1 MRSTTSE
8 QNNWRKRC
16 LQGGTALLVLAVAGV
31 ALTSY
36 RAPADSAAQ
45 TGRWIDVSPAPLIHQ
60 IGLVGKIEPQR
71 TISLTAPFDGNV
83 LANLVEQGQRVE
95 AGQTLLKM
103 DPSLIEIQLRE
114 ALSAQ
119 LKARRSVEE
128 LQNWDSSALVT
139 RARRSLRASQMAVS
153 NSERKLSESQSLFA
167 RGIIPRNELDDL
179 KQQLQSQRLDLTAA
193 QGELQQAL
201 DQGKGEYRQI
211 AEMELTNATVKY
223 QALQALLAG
232 KDVVA
237 PFAGI
242 VVPAPGVNLTAIA
255 SAANSGPVQ
264 TGSKVGQGQVLF
276 GLANIE
282 QLKIVSK
289 VSELD
294 INQLRQGQSVEILGD
309 GFDGERLEGQVD
321 IVSSLAL
328 PGDASGASAQFP
340 VTLAVPKL
348 TREQLQRVRLGMSA
362 RLTIITYRNDQAIVL
377 PPAAIQREADGMS
390 VEYRASAEQP
400 AKRLPV
406 SVGQSTAEGVEVF
419 GLQPGQVRLPG
430 AP

>member
-1 MRSTTSE
+1 MTTE
-8 QNNWRKRC
+8 QKSSRKRY
-16 LQGGTALLVLAVAGV
+16 LQGGAVLVVLALAGV
-31 ALTSY
+31 ALSGY
-36 RAPADSAAQ
+36 HAPDHTATDK
-45 TGRWIDVSPAPLIHQ
+45 GRWIEVSSAPLIHQ

-71 TISLTAPFDGNV
+71 TISLTAPFDGIV

-114 ALSAQ
+114 ALSVQ
-119 LKARRSVEE
+119 LKARRSVQE
-128 LQNWDSSALVT
+128 LQDWNNSAQVT
-139 RARRSLRASQMAVS
+139 RARRTLRSSQMAVS

-179 KQQLQSQRLDLTAA
+179 TQQLQTQRLDLSAA

-223 QALQALLAG
+223 EALRALLAG
-232 KDVVA
+232 KDVTA

-242 VVPAPGVNLTAIA
+242 VVPAPGVNLSQIA
-255 SAANSGPVQ
+255 SAGASGPVQ
-264 TGSKVGQGQVLF
+264 TGSKVGQGQALF

-309 GFDGERLEGQVD
+309 GFDGERLNGQVD

-340 VTLAVPKL
+340 VTLSIPTL

-362 RLTIITYRNDQAIVL
+362 RLTIITYRNDQAIVI
-377 PPAAIQREADGMS
+377 PPAAIQRGADGMS
-390 VEYRASAEQP
+390 VEYRASADQP
-400 AKRLPV
+400 AQRLPV

-419 GLQPGQVRLPG
+419 GLQPGQVRLPN
-430 AP
+430 AL

>member
-1 MRSTTSE
+1 MTTE
-8 QNNWRKRC
+8 QKSSRKRY
-16 LQGGTALLVLAVAGV
+16 LQGGAVLVVLALAGV
-31 ALTSY
+31 ALSGY
-36 RAPADSAAQ
+36 HAPDHTATDK
-45 TGRWIDVSPAPLIHQ
+45 GRWIEVSSAPLIHQ

-71 TISLTAPFDGNV
+71 TISLTAPFDGIV

-114 ALSAQ
+114 ALSVQ
-119 LKARRSVEE
+119 LKARRSVQE
-128 LQNWDSSALVT
+128 LQDWNNSAQVT
-139 RARRSLRASQMAVS
+139 RARRTLRSSQMAVS

-179 KQQLQSQRLDLTAA
+179 TQQLQTQRLDLSAA

-201 DQGKGEYRQI
+201 DQGKGEYRLI

-223 QALQALLAG
+223 EALRALLAG
-232 KDVVA
+232 KDVTA

-242 VVPAPGVNLTAIA
+242 VVPAPGVNLSQIA
-255 SAANSGPVQ
+255 SAGASGPVQ
-264 TGSKVGQGQVLF
+264 TGSKVGQGQALF

-309 GFDGERLEGQVD
+309 GFDGERLNGQVD

-340 VTLAVPKL
+340 VTLSIPTL

-362 RLTIITYRNDQAIVL
+362 RLTIITYRNDQAIVI
-377 PPAAIQREADGMS
+377 PPAAIQRGADGMS
-390 VEYRASAEQP
+390 VEYRASADQP
-400 AKRLPV
+400 AQRLPV

-419 GLQPGQVRLPG
+419 GLQPGQVRLPN
-430 AP
+430 AL